1 MKRVL
6 LYGFLVVLFVLLG
19 AGGYAGYRYWQ
30 ELEFAKTP
38 HGGGVRVVMVPHGTG
53 PRALA
58 KLLAGAGVVS
68 AEEPFYEHLHWFRSD
83 KHPKA
88 GEYEFDGSL
97 TPDQVIDKM
106 VRGEVKLYHF
116 TVPEGLRADEI
127 APIVGAT
134 GLCPAA
140 DFLALARD
148 AGSPKKFGVP
158 GPSMEGYLFPDTYSV
173 TRGAGCPGIM
183 QTMVSRFQ
191 KAWTAAQTRRLPSV
205 KLNEREG
212 VTLASIV
219 EKETGQAEERGRI
232 SCVFHNRLKKGIP
245 LGTDPTVIYSV
256 LLLNDFVWDG
266 NLHKSDLVR
275 PHPYNTYVVK
285 GLPPGPISNPGQAA
299 MDAAL
304 HPIECNDLFF
314 VSRNDHTHVFCPDLK
329 CHEAAVQ
336 KWQIKF
342 FQDKK
347 KHG

>member
-6 LYGFLVVLFVLLG
+6 LYGFLLVLAVLLV
-19 AGGYAGYRYWQ
+19 AGGYLAFRWQ
-30 ELEFAKTP
+30 QEQEFARTP
-38 HGGGVRVVMVPHGTG
+38 SGSGTHLVQIPAGSG
-53 PRALA
+53 PRVLA
-58 KLLAGAGVVS
+58 KQLASAGVVS
-68 AEEPFYEHLHWFRSD
+68 NEKAFYEHLHWFRRD
-83 KHPKA
+83 KKTRA
-88 GEYEFDGSL
+88 GEYEFVGPL
-97 TPDQVIDKM
+97 TPDQVLDKL

-116 TVPEGLRADEI
+116 TIPEGLRADEI
-127 APIVGAT
+127 APLVGAT
-134 GLCPAA
+134 GLCAA
-140 DFLALARD
+140 AEFLHLARD
-148 AGSPKKFGVP
+148 PGSPKHFNVP

-173 TRGAGCPGIM
+173 TRGAGCQGIM
-183 QTMVSRFQ
+183 ATMVSRFQ
-191 KAWTAAQTRRLPSV
+191 KAWTAAQARRLPSV

-219 EKETGQAEERGRI
+219 EKETGQAEERQRI
-232 SCVFHNRLKKGIP
+232 SCVFHNRLKKNIP

-256 LLLNDFVWDG
+256 LLQNDFVWDG

-275 PHPYNTYVVK
+275 PHPYNTYVVR

-336 KWQIKF
+336 KWQIEYF
-342 FQDKK
+342 HKK

>member
-1 MKRVL
+1 MKRVV
-6 LYGFLVVLFVLLG
+6 LYGFAIIVLG
-19 AGGYAGYRYWQ
+19 AIGYAAFRLQQ
-30 ELEFAKTP
+30 ERAFAEAPFGSGT
-38 HGGGVRVVMVPHGTG
+38 HVVMIPPGSG
-53 PRALA
+53 PRVLA
-58 KLLAGAGVVS
+58 KLLASNGVVS
-68 AEEPFYEHLHWFRSD
+68 GEQAFYEHLHWFRRD
-83 KHPKA
+83 KKTRA
-88 GEYEFDGSL
+88 GEYEFDGPMN
-97 TPDQVIDKM
+97 PDAVIDKL
-106 VRGEVKLYHF
+106 VRGEVKLYRF

-140 DFLALARD
+140 DFLALSRD
-148 AGSPKKFGVP
+148 AGSPKRFNVP
-158 GPSMEGYLFPDTYSV
+158 GPSMEGYLFPDTYAV

-191 KAWTAAQTRRLPSV
+191 KAWTGAQAQRLPTV

-219 EKETGQAEERGRI
+219 EKETGQAQERQRI
-232 SCVFHNRLKKGIP
+232 SCVFHNRLKRGIP

-336 KWQIKF
+336 KWQIEF
-342 FQDKK
+342 FHHK